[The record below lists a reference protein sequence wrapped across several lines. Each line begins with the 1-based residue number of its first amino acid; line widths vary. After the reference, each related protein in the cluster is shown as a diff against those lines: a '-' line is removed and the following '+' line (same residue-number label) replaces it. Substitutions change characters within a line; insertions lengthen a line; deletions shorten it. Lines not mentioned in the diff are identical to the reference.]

1 MNDEHLRWDNINP
14 QIILREGQ
22 IYNVKCF
29 EYMGKEIFADYGIP
43 VPQGRMV
50 TTPEAAEQVAAEIG
64 KSVVI
69 KSQVLSGKRGKGGGI
84 KFSDTP
90 AGARTAA
97 EEILA
102 MTVQGHQVKCLL
114 VEEKL
119 RIEHELYVAITID
132 GAAKAPVLI
141 TSAKGGMDIEEQA
154 EEDIVKVHLDVFLG
168 LQPYL
173 AKDLARRIGLKGAQ
187 AKAYADIVQKMYK
200 IMIERDAELVEIN
213 PLVLSG
219 DQVIAADAKVTIDD
233 SALFR
238 HKELTIVD
246 EDKTE
251 IEKLAQ
257 AAGVGSF
264 VELGGDIAIMA
275 NGAGITMGTLDMIQL
290 FGGSPANFM
299 DAGGGTGVEGTA
311 KAIGILLEQKPKVIF
326 INIFGGITRCDDVAN
341 ALAYVKKNIGIPV
354 PVVVRMVGTNEE
366 AGVQILREVG
376 IDAYR
381 EMKEAAQKAVEL
393 SKVGGVA

>member
-1 MNDEHLRWDNINP
+1 M
-14 QIILREGQ
+14 
-22 IYNVKCF
+22 KCY
-29 EYMGKEIFADYGIP
+29 EYMGKEIFAEFGIP

-50 TTPEAAEQVAAEIG
+50 TTPEEAEKVASEI
-64 KSVVI
+64 SQPVVI
-69 KSQVLSGKRGKGGGI
+69 KSQVLSGKRGKSGGI

-90 AGARTAA
+90 AGAKEAA
-97 EEILA
+97 AEILA
-102 MTVQGHQVKCLL
+102 MTVQGLEVKCLL
-114 VEEKL
+114 VEQKL
-119 RIEHELYVAITID
+119 RIDSELYVAITID

-168 LQPYL
+168 LQPFL
-173 AKDLARRIGLKGAQ
+173 AKDLARRIGLKGNQ
-187 AKAYADIVQKMYK
+187 AKGYADIVQKMYR
-200 IMIERDAELVEIN
+200 IMVERDAELVEIN

-219 DQVIAADAKVTIDD
+219 DKVIAADAKVTIDD

-238 HKELTIVD
+238 HKNLTIVD
-246 EDKTE
+246 DDQTE
-251 IEKLAQ
+251 VEKMAH

-264 VELGGDIAIMA
+264 VELGGNIAIMA
-275 NGAGITMGTLDMIQL
+275 NGAGITMGTLDMVQL

-311 KAIGILLEQKPKVIF
+311 KAIGILLAQNPKVIF

-354 PVVVRMVGTNEE
+354 PVVVRMVGTNEAE
-366 AGVQILREVG
+366 GVRVLQEVG

-381 EMKEAAQKAVEL
+381 EMKDAAQKAVEL
-393 SKVGGVA
+393 SKVGEVA